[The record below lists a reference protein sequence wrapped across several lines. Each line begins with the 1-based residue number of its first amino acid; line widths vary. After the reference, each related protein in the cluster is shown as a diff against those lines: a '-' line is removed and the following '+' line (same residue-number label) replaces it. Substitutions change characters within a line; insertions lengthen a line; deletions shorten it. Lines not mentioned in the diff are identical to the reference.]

1 MNRLLSCRGAHL
13 HFPIFRPQL
22 TRPRCPLTPRRP
34 TSTVGT
40 DKTGFIDKQP
50 GESLLYFDSMPP
62 TTTLH
67 PTHQTDIM
75 LADVFPL
82 KTAIYDIRHIVMRWD
97 KRSVESRIK
106 KQCLPHP
113 LRISSPDFIITS
125 IIPHLKDGGAFVK
138 FISSNPAET
147 ESTIQAYLKQKRMKP
162 WFSPFTRVRT
172 FMVRGKPWLE
182 DLYRFPSTRLKVEFL
197 EGKELG
203 QEALYAL
210 FRRYGKIADITVSP
224 PGSKDLSKNA
234 IIQFLRIRSATSAR
248 NCLHGFMVPEIES
261 IAGREGG
268 VTMRILYERT
278 RKTHWI
284 RDWIMSH
291 PRIILPVIAAI
302 ITTIAVWVF
311 DPIRTFFIRAKITRS
326 LHFSENAYWT
336 WIKKNTV
343 DRFAFGKRNQ
353 ELEDL
358 SALWE
363 ERRDAIEQINGW
375 LQESEETFIV
385 SIVPPSYGRN

>member
-1 MNRLLSCRGAHL
+1 
-13 HFPIFRPQL
+13 
-22 TRPRCPLTPRRP
+22 
-34 TSTVGT
+34 
-40 DKTGFIDKQP
+40 
-50 GESLLYFDSMPP
+50 
-62 TTTLH
+62 
-67 PTHQTDIM
+67 
-75 LADVFPL
+75 
-82 KTAIYDIRHIVMRWD
+82 
-97 KRSVESRIK
+97 
-106 KQCLPHP
+106 
-113 LRISSPDFIITS
+113 
-125 IIPHLKDGGAFVK
+125 
-138 FISSNPAET
+138 
-147 ESTIQAYLKQKRMKP
+147 
-162 WFSPFTRVRT
+162 
-172 FMVRGKPWLE
+172 MVRGKPWLE

-284 RDWIMSH
+284 RDWTMSH